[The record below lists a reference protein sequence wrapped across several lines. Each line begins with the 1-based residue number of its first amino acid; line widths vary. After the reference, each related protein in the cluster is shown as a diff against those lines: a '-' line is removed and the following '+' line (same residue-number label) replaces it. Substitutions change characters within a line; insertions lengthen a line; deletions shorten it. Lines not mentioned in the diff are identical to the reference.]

1 MTIFTTPPEIDDIT
15 KNLTAIQRQLLWKQK
30 IEDKGE
36 AFLITSEELEARRER
51 KKEENIFVPD

>member
-1 MTIFTTPPEIDDIT
+1 MTIFTTPPEIDDKT